1 MKTSRLKRVRREE
14 EKRNRDKPLTPKQWK
29 IIAAVCGTVFA
40 IALCF
45 FSVDLVR
52 AKKNN
57 QPPIFCVPVIEYENG
72 SEDYYGLFYK
82 VWKDYNPFEDE
93 TRYYMGFWLLPK
105 SVNI

>member
-14 EKRNRDKPLTPKQWK
+14 KKRNNDKPLSPKQWK
-29 IIAAVCGTVFA
+29 IIAAVCGAVLSV
-40 IALCF
+40 ALAF

-72 SEDYYGLFYK
+72 SADYCGLFYK
-82 VWKDYNPFEDE
+82 VWKDNNPFEDE
-93 TRYYMGFWLLPK
+93 TRYYMGFWFLPK